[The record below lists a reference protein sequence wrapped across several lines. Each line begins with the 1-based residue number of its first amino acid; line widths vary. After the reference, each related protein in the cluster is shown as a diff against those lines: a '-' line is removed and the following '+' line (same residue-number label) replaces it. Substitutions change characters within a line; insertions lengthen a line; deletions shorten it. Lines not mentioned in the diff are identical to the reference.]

1 MSFLH
6 HLNFRRAHR
15 VEPAACPA
23 RARTGRDTRGGAAR
37 TGIARRVIAWHSP
50 LALLWVIAWVAVLT
64 VAAATRTAGAQER
77 APRAKCRECEELERE
92 QREEA
97 RDRAREREDRE
108 GWAAYRRDVD
118 RLRAQ
123 IARLQHQRL
132 DAPTKRSLH
141 AADSVLR

>member
-50 LALLWVIAWVAVLT
+50 LAVLRIIAWVVVLT

-97 RDRAREREDRE
+97 RERARDRARERAERE

-123 IARLQHQRL
+123 IAKLQRQRL
-132 DAPTKRSLH
+132 DAPTKRSL
-141 AADSVLR
+141 RP